1 MISEPWDVVVVPFP
15 FAESAGTKRRP
26 ALAVSTTAFN
36 ENGQTVLAMITTTT
50 HPPWPGDTEIEDL
63 NAAGLNMPCMVRL
76 KIFTL
81 DNRLIMKKIGRLSP
95 SDRRRAAEQIR
106 RYLHPT
112 P

>member
-1 MISEPWDVVVVPFP
+1 M
-15 FAESAGTKRRP
+15 
-26 ALAVSTTAFN
+26 
-36 ENGQTVLAMITTTT
+36 
-50 HPPWPGDTEIEDL
+50 EDL

-76 KIFTL
+76 KLFTF
-81 DNRLIMKKIGRLSP
+81 DNRLIIKKIGRLSP

>member
-15 FAESAGTKRRP
+15 FTESVDTKRRP
-26 ALAVSTTAFN
+26 ALAVSTIAFN
-36 ENGQTVLAMITTTT
+36 ENGQTILAMITTKT
-50 HPPWPGDTEIEDL
+50 HPLWPGDAEIEEL

-81 DNRLIMKKIGRLSP
+81 DNRLIMKTIGRLSP
-95 SDRRRAAEQIR
+95 SDRRRVAEQIR